1 MLWIFVS
8 FIGGHLIFLP
18 GSKVKF
24 ERAAIIGVIQVAYFG
39 QCSTLLRFL
48 LWLVFSRRLVSS
60 RPRKRRRRRPRTR
73 RRNGNAA
80 ASVRLSCSHIISQ
93 RLQHLASATWSSINK
108 FAAAAVLLC
117 CCAAALF
124 SLLILIFFQSNLFVG
139 FLAALAQKHQRGIRP
154 SFQQKSRR
162 LVSFFS
168 FITILLSAFGFYY
181 YFFFFYFNVSPFH
194 SDGSRWFSLYF
205 PPQKKKNR
213 HKQTQ
218 NQKLR
223 PLGVT
228 TTATSRISLRMIKTE
243 PRSFHHIVLC
253 PC

>member
-1 MLWIFVS
+1 M
-8 FIGGHLIFLP
+8 
-18 GSKVKF
+18 KF

-108 FAAAAVLLC
+108 FAAAAAVLLC

-139 FLAALAQKHQRGIRP
+139 FLAALAQKHRRGIRP

-181 YFFFFYFNVSPFH
+181 YFFFFLFQCFPLPF
-194 SDGSRWFSLYF
+194 RWQSVIFVIF
-205 PPQKKKNR
+205 PPPPKKQ
-213 HKQTQ
+213 QTQ

-228 TTATSRISLRMIKTE
+228 TTAASRISLRMIKTE
-243 PRSFHHIVLC
+243 PRSVHYTVLC